1 MLRDLLVYG
10 HPLVATVTLFLA
22 FFVFRDGFAQRKQRL
37 RRIQAPP
44 ALRPRHLKWGPWSSG
59 LMVVSAVGGIGST
72 VFLRKWDA
80 LATFHGKL
88 GLATTL
94 LFAVMWWLGRRLVA
108 GDKHLAGRHGVLGL
122 LGLFAGGLTGVLGIS
137 MLP

>member
-10 HPLVATVTLFLA
+10 HPLLATFTLVLT

-37 RRIQAPP
+37 RRVQAPP
-44 ALRPRHLKWGPWSSG
+44 ALRPRHLKWGPRSSG
-59 LMVVSAVGGIGST
+59 LMAVSAVGGMGST
-72 VFLRKWDA
+72 VFLRNWDL

-94 LFAVMWWLGRRLVA
+94 LFAVMWWLGRKLVA
-108 GDKHLAGRHGVLGL
+108 GDKQLAGSHGVLGL

-137 MLP
+137 LLP